1 MSRDAGDIGLVAH
14 LLSAGGYPAYP
25 GPGPGRLFYFRAA
38 AARRLRVAVA
48 VSFWAPSRSEATKA
62 AAVTGGVRLG
72 EELP

>member
-1 MSRDAGDIGLVAH
+1 MRELEIIFS
-14 LLSAGGYPAYP
+14 
-25 GPGPGRLFYFRAA
+25 YFRAA
-38 AARRLRVAVA
+38 AARRLQVAVA

>member
-14 LLSAGGYPAYP
+14 LLSGYPAY
-25 GPGPGRLFYFRAA
+25 PGRLFYFRAA

-48 VSFWAPSRSEATKA
+48 VSSWAPSRSEATKA
-62 AAVTGGVRLG
+62 AVTEGVRLG